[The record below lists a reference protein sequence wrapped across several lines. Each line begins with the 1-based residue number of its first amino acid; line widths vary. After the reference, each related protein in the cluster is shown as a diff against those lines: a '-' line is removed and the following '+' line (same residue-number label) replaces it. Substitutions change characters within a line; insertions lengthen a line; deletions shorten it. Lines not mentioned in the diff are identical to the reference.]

1 MLSVESLPTSSIVT
15 YNHDE
20 RCHTISIKDKNY
32 HFKVPPGKKGL
43 PVRRFPHVNPN
54 LLIAS
59 HILANTVAQNES
71 MYTMREDEEAKQAQ
85 ELYRMLYPSK
95 TCRRQYRAKHLSAA
109 HLQFKA
115 LRDPTKYTVY
125 QKASSKARPLI
136 HLPCLT
142 RSSQCLDQQVMT
154 YTSTVLSSLSK
165 ESLSY
170 SFGTP
175 VNLLVLI
182 ALANRTVSAISKA
195 LDQHIANYRA
205 HEYQVTEVLLDSE
218 SGLIA
223 TRMKFTKFWV

>member
-85 ELYRMLYPSK
+85 ELYRMLAYLSFKDMSEAISSETLIGCPFTIQSLKRSNEIYGIPEGIVKGK
-95 TCRRQYRAKHLSAA
+95 TTHTSTMSDKIITVSRPAGNDVHLNGAI
-109 HLQFKA
+109 FFIEGI
-115 LRDPTKYTVY
+115 
-125 QKASSKARPLI
+125 ASLLFWHTSQSSG
-136 HLPCLT
+136 T
-142 RSSQCLDQQVMT
+142 YSSSQQNSLRHQQ
-154 YTSTVLSSLSK
+154 SS
-165 ESLSY
+165 
-170 SFGTP
+170 G
-175 VNLLVLI
+175 
-182 ALANRTVSAISKA
+182 SAHRQLQSP
-195 LDQHIANYRA
+195 
-205 HEYQVTEVLLDSE
+205 
-218 SGLIA
+218 
-223 TRMKFTKFWV
+223 